1 MGLRISKIDEYA
13 VAQILRHEPAETTH
27 DLSGA
32 SVIGRNDLAQV
43 LRVHTGRER
52 CRTDQIAKHH
62 RDLAALGALQR
73 QRHGGCF
80 DGTRRWAGLNGLQIT
95 NGTQDLAAMAE
106 RCNADLFEVLIGQVT
121 ENREID
127 VVVGKGLGILGQA
140 ELFEPVRNRLHRGPS
155 PWISC
160 LTTLP
165 GQGAVYPI
173 NCRYRASPKDE
184 IYYGRKRKHGRCPR
198 SHDSGPDPS
207 PSGPELSSN
216 G

>member
-1 MGLRISKIDEYA
+1 
-13 VAQILRHEPAETTH
+13 
-27 DLSGA
+27 
-32 SVIGRNDLAQV
+32 
-43 LRVHTGRER
+43 
-52 CRTDQIAKHH
+52 
-62 RDLAALGALQR
+62 
-73 QRHGGCF
+73 
-80 DGTRRWAGLNGLQIT
+80 
-95 NGTQDLAAMAE
+95 MAE

-127 VVVGKGLGILGQA
+127 IVVGKGLGILGQA

-198 SHDSGPDPS
+198 SHNSGPDPS
-207 PSGPELSSN
+207 PSGPELSRAKCPLLALS
-216 G
+216 GHAELHCTCPLSGVKRTWRLHCQMCAREFAFR